1 MKRLIVVCTSTALLL
16 AVMCAP
22 NLPWSARFH
31 RTLNRLLTKAE
42 TKIARW
48 RGQQPRLVSLTGKL
62 TGYGAQVKSL
72 RGARVIA
79 EESTSGYSAMS
90 DDEGRFVLPHLT
102 WYPGASYN
110 LIIAADA
117 YHLKRIRLSASLRCP
132 NDAILDVGELR
143 FDDGYEVDRADT
155 LVRPMEYDR
164 DNGDYYAGLFTRLT
178 ANLETDERAIDAI
191 GKYVAGKLTYEEPAR
206 EFKSPRQIL
215 ERGSCYCS
223 NLALAM
229 AAVTAAGNY
238 PTRTI
243 HLSDSPEHQ
252 HTHVVVEVYYGDQ
265 WRLYDPTYGVFFLNR
280 VGEVASYKELRLD
293 PSLVTG
299 SAFPGFKP
307 ETTESI
313 LAWMPK
319 TYRAGFHQIYQV
331 NKSEICYRY

>member
-1 MKRLIVVCTSTALLL
+1 M
-16 AVMCAP
+16 
-22 NLPWSARFH
+22 
-31 RTLNRLLTKAE
+31 
-42 TKIARW
+42 
-48 RGQQPRLVSLTGKL
+48 TGKL
-62 TGYGAQVKSL
+62 TGYGAQVEAL

-79 EESTSGYSAMS
+79 AESTSGYSALS
-90 DDEGRFVLPHLT
+90 DDECRFVLPHLT

-110 LIIAADA
+110 LIIVADA
-117 YHLKRIRLSASLRCP
+117 YHLKRIKVSAPPSCP
-132 NDAILDVGELR
+132 YDGIVDVGELR
-143 FDDGYEVDRADT
+143 FDDGYEVGREDAPDRY
-155 LVRPMEYDR
+155 MEYDR
-164 DNGDYYAGLFTRLT
+164 NNGDYYTGLFTRLT

-191 GKYVAGKLTYEEPAR
+191 SKYVATRLNYEEHAL

-229 AAVTAAGNY
+229 AAITAAGDY
-238 PTRTI
+238 PTRTV

-265 WRLYDPTYGVFFLNR
+265 WHLYDPTYGVFFLN
-280 VGEVASYKELRLD
+280 GESAVASYKELRLD
-293 PSLVTG
+293 PSLVTAR
-299 SAFPGFKP
+299 AFPGFKP

-331 NKSEICYRY
+331 SKSEICYDR